1 MAEHEPRFTEAL
13 VVISHLP
20 NGQLMAPSPTATR
33 TQPDKRERVCSV
45 PVKLVDKECP
55 QGAQIDPEHSQRQ
68 EVGDRG
74 LVFGIRSGGWDMSIL
89 CLINKGKPTRI

>member
-45 PVKLVDKECP
+45 PVKLVGKECP
-55 QGAQIDPEHSQRQ
+55 QGAQID
-68 EVGDRG
+68 
-74 LVFGIRSGGWDMSIL
+74 LNTL
-89 CLINKGKPTRI
+89 KGKKWETEAWYSASGREAGT

>member
-55 QGAQIDPEHSQRQ
+55 QGAQID
-68 EVGDRG
+68 
-74 LVFGIRSGGWDMSIL
+74 LNTL
-89 CLINKGKPTRI
+89 KGKKWETEAWYSASGREAGT